1 MAVPPGS
8 GVGAGDAMVAGVAV
22 RLTRCWPLAEAVQLG
37 IAAGAAMLLSPGS
50 APRTR
55 EDTERLL
62 EQTERPVDIGQY
74 AG

>member
-1 MAVPPGS
+1 M
-8 GVGAGDAMVAGVAV
+8 
-22 RLTRCWPLAEAVQLG
+22 PLR
-37 IAAGAAMLLSPGS
+37 AAMLLTPGT
-50 APRTR
+50 APCTR